1 MANPRQI
8 ERVIAGSR
16 FDFELIYNLTDES
29 QVEEDVDL
37 IIQGL
42 RLLELDYLGGHG
54 SRGSGRIR
62 FANLV
67 AESAYGEVASELID
81 SINGQLSAQ

>member
-8 ERVIAGSR
+8 ERVIAGAA

-42 RLLELDYLGGHG
+42 RLL
-54 SRGSGRIR
+54 
-62 FANLV
+62 N
-67 AESAYGEVASELID
+67 
-81 SINGQLSAQ
+81 